1 MNKIG
6 IIFPHQLFEQN
17 ILINNCDTIYMV
29 EELLYFRQYKFHKR
43 KIAFHRA
50 SMKFYESYLQ
60 SKNINVIYI
69 DSINKQSDIRNL
81 LAYLKK
87 QKLNSFEYIDTTDY
101 RLEQR
106 IGKACAAHQLEKTKP
121 KQCPRSISSISHP
134 THPPS

>member
-17 ILINNCDTIYMV
+17 ILINNCDTIYIV

-69 DSINKQSDIRNL
+69 DSINKQSDIRSL

-101 RLEQR
+101 WLEQR
-106 IGKACAAHQLEKTKP
+106 I
-121 KQCPRSISSISHP
+121 
-134 THPPS
+134 

>member
-69 DSINKQSDIRNL
+69 DSINKQSDIRSL

-101 RLEQR
+101 WLVKDQTCLEHLLQ
-106 IGKACAAHQLEKTKP
+106 
-121 KQCPRSISSISHP
+121 
-134 THPPS
+134 